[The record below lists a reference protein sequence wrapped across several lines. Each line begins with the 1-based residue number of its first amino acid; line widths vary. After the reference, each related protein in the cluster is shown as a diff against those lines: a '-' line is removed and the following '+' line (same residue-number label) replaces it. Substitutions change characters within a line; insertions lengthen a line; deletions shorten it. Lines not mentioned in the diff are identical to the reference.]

1 MTKVKVILFHAK
13 WCGHCLKFQPNWEK
27 LKKNITNKN
36 IEFIDYEDKL
46 IEELN
51 DDEKKINGNKIA
63 GFPTIKIIV
72 SDDKNNKI
80 KEYEYAK
87 KRDYDVLKTDI
98 ENNLN

>member
-13 WCGHCLKFQPNWEK
+13 WCGHCLNFQPDWEK

-46 IEELN
+46 IEKLN
-51 DDEKKINGNKIA
+51 DDEKTINGNKIA